1 VSAAAP
7 SHRES
12 PRAPFAAR
20 FESIGATLPQQRL
33 STKDLMARVKT
44 RGRVD
49 LEGHTGIR
57 ERRVCAEGE
66 DSYTLS
72 VDAAK
77 ECLRY
82 SAHEAADLEMIICC
96 SISKFKDGLNFVYE
110 PPLSLYVKEAI
121 GAKKAL
127 AFDVANACA
136 GMLTGVFIMND
147 FVRRGIIT
155 RGMVIS
161 GEYITSLSENA
172 VPHVKS
178 VLSGQLAS
186 LSLGD
191 CGAAVI
197 VERSGPDQAGLTTA
211 GFVTLAKFSD
221 LCVGGACE
229 DAPGGEMTTDARR
242 IHQAA
247 ISGSLQILERTLEEW
262 GLDYGEIDYLIPHQ
276 TSASAIASGGKRFS
290 KHLHATPREVV
301 VNLEAYG
308 NTASTSHFLAMYGLL
323 KEGRIQP
330 GENVVLMALASG
342 IVLGVVGFTMDELAA
357 RYG

>member
-1 VSAAAP
+1 MSTTAKATPPMEMARRAFSFRRFLRASVHMEVPSRGWCDVRAIIAASPRSSERIVGARPFQIAQRTGYSVSLVSAAAP
-7 SHRES
+7 SQRES

-20 FESIGATLPQQRL
+20 FESIGATLPEQRL

-49 LEGHTGIR
+49 LEGLTGIR

-127 AFDVANACA
+127 AFDIANACA

-172 VPHVKS
+172 V
-178 VLSGQLAS
+178 
-186 LSLGD
+186 
-191 CGAAVI
+191 
-197 VERSGPDQAGLTTA
+197 
-211 GFVTLAKFSD
+211 
-221 LCVGGACE
+221 
-229 DAPGGEMTTDARR
+229 
-242 IHQAA
+242 
-247 ISGSLQILERTLEEW
+247 
-262 GLDYGEIDYLIPHQ
+262 
-276 TSASAIASGGKRFS
+276 
-290 KHLHATPREVV
+290 
-301 VNLEAYG
+301 
-308 NTASTSHFLAMYGLL
+308 
-323 KEGRIQP
+323 
-330 GENVVLMALASG
+330 
-342 IVLGVVGFTMDELAA
+342 AA
-357 RYG
+357 REDRPQRAVAVAQPR